1 MLVAIYNSQTK
12 LSIGDI
18 ISTYLEGIVDVE
30 NKEWL
35 NLYTVYYKRS
45 ILNILIDYDIDT
57 TPLNSIMNNP
67 YAIDFIYKVQELICL
82 EAYKYLDDLN
92 KLLNC
97 LYCYYKVSKSTLYD
111 YLVNNGAKPVEI
123 ESVYY
128 ITSNVIDKE
137 AIEDNLLVALEK
149 AVNKRFTVLQK
160 YEILD
165 IIYDMFKNNR
175 SKTVILNKIKA
186 LSNVQDEGFK
196 SKTD

>member
-18 ISTYLEGIVDVE
+18 ISTSLEGIVDVE

-35 NLYTVYYKRS
+35 NLHTVYYKRS

-67 YAIDFIYKVQELICL
+67 YVIDFIYKVQELICL

-111 YLVNNGAKPVEI
+111 YLVDNGAKPVEI

-186 LSNVQDEGFK
+186 LSNVQDEGFE

>member
-111 YLVNNGAKPVEI
+111 YLVDNGAKPVEI

>member
-18 ISTYLEGIVDVE
+18 ISTSLEGIVDVE

>member
-18 ISTYLEGIVDVE
+18 ISTSLEGIVDVE

-45 ILNILIDYDIDT
+45 VIDILNEYNIDT
-57 TPLNSIMNNP
+57 SALHSIINNP

-82 EAYKYLDDLN
+82 EAHKCTDDLDRI
-92 KLLNC
+92 LDF
-97 LYCYYKVSKSTLYD
+97 LYCFYKVSNYSLYN

-128 ITSNVIDKE
+128 LTSNVIDKE
-137 AIEDNLLVALEK
+137 VIEDNLLVALEK

-186 LSNVQDEGFK
+186 LSNVQDEGFE

>member
-18 ISTYLEGIVDVE
+18 ISTSLEGIVDVE

-35 NLYTVYYKRS
+35 NLYTIYYKRS
-45 ILNILIDYDIDT
+45 ILNILIDYGIDT

-137 AIEDNLLVALEK
+137 AIEDNLLIALEK

-186 LSNVQDEGFK
+186 LSNVQDEGFE

>member
-1 MLVAIYNSQTK
+1 MLVAIYNSITK
-12 LSIGDI
+12 ISIGDI
-18 ISTYLEGIVDVE
+18 ISTSLEGIVDVE

-45 ILNILIDYDIDT
+45 ILNILIDYGIDI
-57 TPLNSIMNNP
+57 TPLNSIANNP
-67 YAIDFIYKVQELICL
+67 QAIDFVYKVQELICL
-82 EAYKYLDDLN
+82 EAYKHTDNLD
-92 KLLNC
+92 KLFDC

-137 AIEDNLLVALEK
+137 AIEDNLLVVLEK

-186 LSNVQDEGFK
+186 LSNVQNEGFE

>member
-1 MLVAIYNSQTK
+1 MLVAIYNSKTK

-18 ISTYLEGIVDVE
+18 ISTSLEGIVDVE
-30 NKEWL
+30 NQEWL

-45 ILNILIDYDIDT
+45 IINILIDYDIDT
-57 TPLNSIMNNP
+57 TSLNSIVNNL

-82 EAYKYLDDLN
+82 EAYKCIDDLN

-111 YLVNNGAKPVEI
+111 YLVNNGAKPVEV

-128 ITSNVIDKE
+128 ITSNVVDKE
-137 AIEDNLLVALEK
+137 SIEDNLIFALEK
-149 AVNKRFTVLQK
+149 IVNNKLTIAKAFEVLDVM
-160 YEILD
+160 YE
-165 IIYDMFKNNR
+165 MFEHNR
-175 SKTVILNKIKA
+175 SKTAIINRIKA
-186 LSNVQDEGFK
+186 LANEGFE